1 MLGAVSCTEPL
12 AEPTADDSVLS
23 VETKLI
29 PAGYEGGDFDIHYN
43 VEGPQVE
50 VEASCSARWVKVKE
64 YAENCVKIH
73 LSENASGEDRFA
85 ELVLSSEKSNSVT
98 IHLAQSKKNES
109 QVVYHDFG
117 FEVEDVSS
125 CDAKISINPLNPSGS
140 YYCNV
145 LTKAQYESIGAEN
158 IVDETVQ
165 GLLQMAAIYGINPS
179 AMLYKG
185 IFDTAS
191 HGIELNLLDNTQYY
205 VIAFYL
211 EFDENDQVLSSGKV
225 ESYEFRTKAASQNGM
240 SIELEFKDGK
250 LFISPDANYTY
261 ICDITTKE
269 IWESGSSPED
279 MARQYISVLRSYGV
293 LENYILRGKQVLE
306 FDDVNT
312 ENATEYVAYAVGY
325 RDERSDRGLTTKVF
339 YKYFSIK

>member
-1 MLGAVSCTEPL
+1 MLGASSCTEPA
-12 AEPTADDSVLS
+12 AEPQTEKSVLS
-23 VETKLI
+23 VESNLLSI
-29 PAGYEGGDFDIHYN
+29 GYEEGEHRIYYSI
-43 VEGPQVE
+43 EGPEVE
-50 VEASCSARWVKVKE
+50 IEASCDQNWVEIKE
-64 YAENCVKIH
+64 VTEDYIALHVTEND
-73 LSENASGEDRFA
+73 ETEDRFA

-117 FEVEDVSS
+117 FEVEEVSS
-125 CDAKISINPLNPSGS
+125 CDARISINPLNPSGS

-185 IFDTAS
+185 VFDTAS

-240 SIELEFKDGK
+240 SIELEYKDGK
-250 LFISPDANYTY
+250 LFINPDANYTY

-269 IWESGSSPED
+269 IWESESSPED

>member
-29 PAGYEGGDFDIHYN
+29 SAGYEGGDIDIHYN

-50 VEASCSARWVKVKE
+50 VAASCSAEWVEVKE

-140 YYCNV
+140 YYCNL

-158 IVDETVQ
+158 IVDEMVE
-165 GLLQMAAIYGINPS
+165 GLLQMAAILGVRPS
-179 AMLYKG
+179 SMLYKG
-185 IFDTAS
+185 IFES
-191 HGIELNLLDNTQYY
+191 QSSGRELNLLDNTQYY

-240 SIELEFKDGK
+240 NIELEFKDGK
-250 LFISPDANYTY
+250 LFINPDANYTY

-269 IWESGSSPED
+269 IWESESSPED

-293 LENYILRGKQVLE
+293 LENYILRGEQVLE